1 MKTICCTIYSY
12 ISRIFLIDS
21 GLNASR
27 GSAGRSPGRA
37 GREAGRPPLQEEEEE
52 EEAEKKHDQLDHG
65 AEVDWQPPN
74 SYLMR
79 LLSLTQILH

>member
-1 MKTICCTIYSY
+1 MYQGTRWILLKQKKR
-12 ISRIFLIDS
+12 SRKSHAWAPLIDS

-52 EEAEKKHDQLDHG
+52 EEAEKKHDQLDHS
-65 AEVDWQPPN
+65 AEVD
-74 SYLMR
+74 
-79 LLSLTQILH
+79 